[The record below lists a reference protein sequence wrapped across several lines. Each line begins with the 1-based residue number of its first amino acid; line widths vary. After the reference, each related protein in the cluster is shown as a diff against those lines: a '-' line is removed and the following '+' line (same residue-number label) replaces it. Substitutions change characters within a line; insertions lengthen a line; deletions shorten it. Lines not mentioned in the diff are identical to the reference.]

1 MPILGTEPYIHA
13 DLGQQRAVAPV
24 GYSIDGGYT
33 NPNLYHLQLADLA
46 TVWSYTVPAD
56 TKTTVAAINVLANPH
71 ALQGVTNFDH
81 ARDGIV
87 RRGAIVTLSVGGSPV
102 MELEARMC
110 GGLEADLFSTNARQY
125 PSAADGAAQSKFEFG
140 DGIQFTTGQSLTA
153 SAAVMDPGHTVPGI
167 HPQVHH
173 LLLTGRNTAS
183 GAPVTYRATCRP
195 VLDGT
200 VAFTWDGDASL
211 VVGADGFTLLSAA
224 LRSDCGDNVVA
235 WCNVLVLNDAP
246 LMAVGHFVAAGGH
259 SIEPQH
265 IPLWGAELYPG
276 DRLEL
281 RSMLGP
287 DLGQVISVAMAAVEE
302 SMAGGAAPTIA
313 LVSPAEGAIAADD
326 ALVIDV
332 TADDALALVTI
343 FVALGD
349 SPVLVPVYV
358 AGVWQ
363 AGFTASSSAAITGG
377 TRFTI
382 RRSGGWPAGTVQ
394 TSAHAVAGG
403 PLTSASWAWTAAGE
417 AEPPELPLPV
427 ELAAELAEVD
437 HVTAALA
444 RLPQQYRGDL

>member
-1 MPILGTEPYIHA
+1 MPLLGSEPYIHT
-13 DLGQQRAVAPV
+13 DLGQQRAIAPV
-24 GYSIDGGYT
+24 GYSIDGGYI
-33 NPNLYHLQLADLA
+33 NAQLYHLQLADLA

-81 ARDGIV
+81 TRDGIA

-102 MELEARMC
+102 LELEARMT
-110 GGLEADLFSTNARQY
+110 GGLETDLFSTSARQY
-125 PSAADGAAQSKFEFG
+125 ANAADGGATLKFEFG
-140 DGIQFTTGQSLTA
+140 DGIQFTTGQTLTA
-153 SAAVMDPGHTVPGI
+153 SAAVIDPGHTVPGI

-173 LLLTGRNTAS
+173 LLLTGRNTAT
-183 GAPVTYRATCRP
+183 GAPATYRATCRP

-200 VAFTWDGDASL
+200 VAFSWEGGASL
-211 VVGADGFTLLSAA
+211 VIGADGFTLLSAA
-224 LRSDCGDNVVA
+224 LRSDCADNVVS
-235 WCNVLVLNDAP
+235 WCNVLVLNDQP
-246 LMAVGHFVAAGGH
+246 LMAVGHFVSAGGH

-265 IPLWGAELYPG
+265 IPLWGTELYPG

-281 RSMLGP
+281 RSGLGP

-302 SMAGGAAPTIA
+302 SLAGGEAPTIA

-332 TADDALALVTI
+332 TADDALALVTLL
-343 FVALGD
+343 VALGD
-349 SPVLVPVYV
+349 DPVLAPAYL
-358 AGVWQ
+358 AGAWQ
-363 AGFTASSSAAITGG
+363 AGFTASTSATITGG

-403 PLTSASWAWTAAGE
+403 ALASASWTWTAAGE
-417 AEPPELPLPV
+417 AEAPALPLPV
-427 ELAAELAEVD
+427 ELATELAEVD